1 MVAVETVL
9 QIRILNMS
17 PKEIKDEDTMVEA
30 YKRCNDRSAEIS
42 NDISDMIFNKY
53 CNPDT
58 DAITTEVMKV
68 QPLTREDVM
77 ENYEVIL

>member
-17 PKEIKDEDTMVEA
+17 PKEITNEDVMVEA

-42 NDISDMIFNKY
+42 NDISDMIFPHFY
-53 CNPDT
+53 HYIAYMP
-58 DAITTEVMKV
+58 
-68 QPLTREDVM
+68 QP
-77 ENYEVIL
+77 